1 MSLDRAARALP
12 VLGLRASPAIGLR
25 TFVTVGVAFVLFI
38 SIGGCNELAV
48 HDGPPPH
55 DAVESWA
62 TPLRASATN
71 ARKSEDKK
79 DKKDKKGSSFFFNDK
94 SREIE
99 ESLGL

>member
-1 MSLDRAARALP
+1 
-12 VLGLRASPAIGLR
+12 
-25 TFVTVGVAFVLFI
+25 VTVGVAFVLFI

-62 TPLRASATN
+62 TPLRASATS
-71 ARKSEDKK
+71 AHKSADKK